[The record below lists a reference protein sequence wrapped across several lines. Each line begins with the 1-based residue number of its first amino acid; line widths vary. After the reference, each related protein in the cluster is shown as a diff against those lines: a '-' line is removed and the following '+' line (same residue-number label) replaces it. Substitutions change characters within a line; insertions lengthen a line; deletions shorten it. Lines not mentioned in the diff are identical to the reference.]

1 MIKIWKDNG
10 NNRNNNNNETIKA
23 IMEWI
28 IMVIKWKNE
37 IDTNKVTTKCVKGF
51 IYIIINTIILI

>member
-1 MIKIWKDNG
+1 MIKIWKNNG
-10 NNRNNNNNETIKA
+10 NNRNNDNNETIKA

-37 IDTNKVTTKCVKGF
+37 IHANKVTTKCVEGF